1 MEGCA
6 RSAEIWRSSLSTYA
20 YPKLG
25 RLTVDKITTAHV
37 LSALM
42 PIWNE
47 KRETARRVRQ
57 RIGTVMKWAIS
68 EGHRDDNPA
77 GDAIAQALPRNSA
90 PKVHHRGLPQGEV
103 GEALAIVRAS
113 GEWWATK
120 AAFEFL
126 GLTAS
131 RSGEVRGARW
141 DEIDGDVWTVPAER
155 MKAGRPHCVPLSTR
169 ALEVLSEARAY
180 EDGSGL
186 VFPSMRG
193 NVLSNM
199 TLSKLVKEL
208 GIQAVPH
215 GFRSSFRDWC
225 GETGAAR
232 EVAEAP
238 LAHTIENKA
247 EVAYARSDLFN
258 RRRALM
264 QDWTDYVMSTSKAR
278 AAKGAA
284 ASCA

>member
-1 MEGCA
+1 M
-6 RSAEIWRSSLSTYA
+6 IWRSSLSTYA

-25 RLTVDKITTAHV
+25 KLTVDKITTAHV

-47 KRETARRVRQ
+47 KRETAQRVRQ
-57 RIGTVMKWAIS
+57 RIGAVMKWAIA

-90 PKVHHRGLPQGEV
+90 PKVHHRALPYGEV
-103 GEALAIVRAS
+103 AAALATVRES
-113 GEWWATK
+113 GAWWATK

-126 GLTAS
+126 VLTAS

-141 DEIDGDVWTVPAER
+141 DEIDGDVWTVPAGR
-155 MKAGRPHCVPLSTR
+155 MKAGRPHRVPLSTR
-169 ALEVLSEARAY
+169 AMEVLAEARAH
-180 EDGSGL
+180 EDGCGL
-186 VFPSMRG
+186 VFPSVRG
-193 NVLSNM
+193 NILSDM
-199 TLSKLVKEL
+199 TISKLVKEL

-232 EVAEAP
+232 EVADAS
-238 LAHTIENKA
+238 LA
-247 EVAYARSDLFN
+247 
-258 RRRALM
+258 RRLVN
-264 QDWTDYVMSTSKAR
+264 DN
-278 AAKGAA
+278 
-284 ASCA
+284 